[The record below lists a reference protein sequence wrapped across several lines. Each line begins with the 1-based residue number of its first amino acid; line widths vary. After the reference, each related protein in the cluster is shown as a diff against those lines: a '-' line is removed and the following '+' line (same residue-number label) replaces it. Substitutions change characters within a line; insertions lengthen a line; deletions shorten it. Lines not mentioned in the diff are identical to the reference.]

1 MMNVHDLAAEDILDQ
16 RPGSRSAHLRAGA
29 AASLPLL
36 ASAFPMGL
44 VGGALGVAS
53 GLSIGQTTALA
64 ALLNSGTAQF
74 LAFKLIQVHAAP
86 AVVICTS
93 LTLSLRMVM
102 YGLSLRAKVRQL
114 STIWRVVLGFGLID
128 AVFMVMTV
136 PAHSAYAPRR
146 WRWFYLG
153 VSGAMYGGWILA
165 TVIGASLGETIAT
178 HLRAGLD
185 FPLVA
190 VFGAMLASTLS
201 SRSAMTACTVAAV
214 AALLTL
220 SWPYH
225 IGLLVSTLVGVAAGA
240 GLDRLICVRKTVT
253 EES

>member
-1 MMNVHDLAAEDILDQ
+1 MNVHDLAVEDILDQ
-16 RPGSRSAHLRAGA
+16 RPGSRSAHFRAGA

-53 GLSIGQTTALA
+53 GLSIGQTTALS

-93 LTLSLRMVM
+93 LILSLRMVM
-102 YGLSLRAKVRQL
+102 YALSLRGKVRQL
-114 STIWRVVLGFGLID
+114 SAIWRVVLGFGLID

-136 PAHSAYAPRR
+136 PAHAAFAPRR

-153 VSGAMYGGWILA
+153 ASSAMYSGWILA
-165 TVIGASLGETIAT
+165 TMIGASLGETVAS
-178 HLRAGLD
+178 HMRVGLD

-201 SRSAMTACTVAAV
+201 NRSAVTACLVAAF
-214 AALLTL
+214 ASLLTL
-220 SWPYH
+220 AWPYH
-225 IGLLVSTLVGVAAGA
+225 IGLLASTLIGAVAAA
-240 GLDRLICVRKTVT
+240 GFDKLASARKTVK
-253 EES
+253 EAS